1 MKWHADK
8 HRSERTFQEGNWVYL
23 WLEPYV
29 QASVLP
35 RAHHKLSFMFLVPT
49 RFWAELDMWHTALDY
64 LLLVA
69 FILWCM
75 CLNLSWLKDSKV
87 QHIFHYLMTY
97 LSSVF
102 HCRLFS
108 RAASPRVT
116 GSCNK
121 SWCRGPGFHL
131 NWRHERISKHF
142 NDAFPSLLL
151 GDKHAFQREGMS
163 TPMYRPNNRR
173 RVYLKD
179 VDAVFDVVI
188 LMCVGLSGSKCQMV
202 MWACV

>member
-1 MKWHADK
+1 VTHELLRKHLLRSQARMKRHADK
-8 HRSERTFQEGNWVYL
+8 HRSEHTFQEGNWVYL
-23 WLEPYV
+23 WLQPYV

-35 RAHHKLSFMFLVPT
+35 CAHHKLSFMFLVPT

-87 QHIFHYLMTY
+87 QHLFHYLMTY
-97 LSSVF
+97 LSSVL
-102 HCRLFS
+102 HRKLFS
-108 RAASPRVT
+108 RVASPRVT

-131 NWRHERISKHF
+131 N
-142 NDAFPSLLL
+142 
-151 GDKHAFQREGMS
+151 
-163 TPMYRPNNRR
+163 
-173 RVYLKD
+173 
-179 VDAVFDVVI
+179 
-188 LMCVGLSGSKCQMV
+188 
-202 MWACV
+202 